1 MDRIKRHF
9 MNLPSQEEVARML
22 LRQGISVRDGVAYCG
37 NIEQT
42 DTAIARAVGVDRRVV
57 RSTINRIM
65 DVPELLNLF
74 SSLQSM
80 LLLSDAAKELGCSCI
95 EIVPTDARIPGIMA
109 GIINVLSDA
118 GINIR
123 QAVVSDPQKDTDS
136 HLIIVADGEIPGEV
150 MTDIRKCRGIDSV
163 IIR

>member
-22 LRQGISVRDGVAYCG
+22 LRQGISVKNGIAYCG
-37 NIEQT
+37 TIEQT
-42 DTAIARAVGVDRRVV
+42 DTAIARAAGVDRRVV

-65 DVPELLNLF
+65 NVPELLSLF

-80 LLLSDAAKELGCSCI
+80 LLISDAAKELKCSCI
-95 EIVPTDARIPGIMA
+95 EIIPTDARIPGIMA

-123 QAVVSDPQKDTDS
+123 QAVVSDPQNDTDS
-136 HLIIVADGEIPGEV
+136 HLIIVTDGDIPGDV
-150 MTDIRKCRGIDSV
+150 MTDIRKCRGVDSV